1 MTNINT
7 ITTQDQWYALLGNAY
22 TASLY
27 ATLTNG
33 IPYTNLLAFAVA
45 CYPYM
50 NSSDFEKIYNYIT
63 TVDVTNTPY
72 IYGRVNINS
81 AGSDVLMALFEGLP
95 QINGDE
101 QTASGA
107 VDTLIAYR
115 KQNPGNLDTLMW
127 VVDALGT
134 TSPIITALER
144 GDYITTRSYQFTAD
158 IAAVGAYGRGYRR
171 VKFVFDTTG
180 GTPIIIYRQDL
191 SGLGW
196 ALGDKVRQD
205 LLANNKTLQ

>member
-1 MTNINT
+1 
-7 ITTQDQWYALLGNAY
+7 
-22 TASLY
+22 
-27 ATLTNG
+27 
-33 IPYTNLLAFAVA
+33 
-45 CYPYM
+45 M
-50 NSSDFEKIYNYIT
+50 NSADFEKIYNYIT
-63 TVDVTNTPY
+63 TVDPTNNPY
-72 IYGRVNINS
+72 IYGRLNISTAS
-81 AGSDVLMALFEGLP
+81 ADVLMALLEGLP
-95 QINGDE
+95 QINGDQ

-107 VDTLIAYR
+107 VETSVMRISISLSDQQTASGAVETLLAYR

-134 TSPIITALER
+134 TSPIITALEQ
-144 GDYITTRSYQFTAD
+144 GDYITTKSYQFTAD

-171 VKFVFDTTG
+171 MKFVFDTTTG
-180 GTPIIIYRQDL
+180 SPIIIYRQDL